1 MVTTLSGAGQF
12 TTKSAR
18 SLPPI
23 ALAAGARQNVN
34 RSRNNGEEM
43 QGVHGA
49 MMAATAAIGVLT
61 VMDGIVKHVS
71 TELAT
76 PQIVFLR
83 YVSGAVCA
91 AIVFR
96 IAGTVRPSIAAVRAH
111 ALRSLAVALTATS
124 FSTRLPRCSLRSP
137 WRSDSRPRSSSPCS
151 RPWTLGERPG
161 RAIWLAIAIGFGGVL
176 VVLSGELAEAGRT
189 TWLGVAA
196 ALFSALSYAVVMVML
211 KNRAALDPVPTIVLL
226 QNVLAGLFLTPAG
239 LWAWS
244 PLSLTA
250 AFWLALIGALGT
262 VGHLAM
268 AWAYGRAEA
277 SRLGV
282 LEYTAFVWAALIGLA
297 FFGEIPSLSTVAGAG
312 LIIAGALL
320 VAPRRS

>member
-1 MVTTLSGAGQF
+1 
-12 TTKSAR
+12 
-18 SLPPI
+18 
-23 ALAAGARQNVN
+23 
-34 RSRNNGEEM
+34 M

-83 YVSGAVCA
+83 YVSGAICA

-111 ALRSLAVALTATS
+111 ALRSLAVALTATL
-124 FSTRLPRCSLRSP
+124 FFYALATLQFAVAMALGFTAPIFIALFAAL
-137 WRSDSRPRSSSPCS
+137 
-151 RPWTLGERPG
+151 TLGERPG

-250 AFWLALIGALGT
+250 ACWLALIGVLGT

-282 LEYTAFVWAALIGLA
+282 LEYTAFVWAALIGLV
-297 FFGEIPSLSTVAGAG
+297 FFAEIPSLSTVAGAG

>member
-1 MVTTLSGAGQF
+1 
-12 TTKSAR
+12 
-18 SLPPI
+18 
-23 ALAAGARQNVN
+23 
-34 RSRNNGEEM
+34 M

-49 MMAATAAIGVLT
+49 MTAATAAIGVLT

-76 PQIVFLR
+76 LQIVFLR

-111 ALRSLAVALTATS
+111 AVRSLVVALTATS
-124 FSTRLPRCSLRSP
+124 FFYALATLQFAVAMALGFTAPIFIALFAAM
-137 WRSDSRPRSSSPCS
+137 
-151 RPWTLGERPG
+151 TLGERPG
-161 RAIWLAIAIGFGGVL
+161 RAIWLAIAIGFAGVL

-196 ALFSALSYAVVMVML
+196 ALFSALSYGIVMVML

-226 QNVLAGLFLTPAG
+226 QNVMAGLFMTPAG

-250 AFWLALIGALGT
+250 AFWLALIGVLGT

-282 LEYTAFVWAALIGLA
+282 LEYTAFVWAALIGLV
-297 FFGEIPSLSTVAGAG
+297 FFAEIPSLSTVAGAC

-320 VAPRRS
+320 VAPRRLKARAASPQP

>member
-1 MVTTLSGAGQF
+1 
-12 TTKSAR
+12 
-18 SLPPI
+18 
-23 ALAAGARQNVN
+23 
-34 RSRNNGEEM
+34 M

-83 YVSGAVCA
+83 YMSGAICA

-96 IAGTVRPSIAAVRAH
+96 IAGTVRPSTAAVRAH

-124 FSTRLPRCSLRSP
+124 FFYALATLQLAVAMALGFTAPIFIALFAAL
-137 WRSDSRPRSSSPCS
+137 
-151 RPWTLGERPG
+151 TLGERPG
-161 RAIWLAIAIGFGGVL
+161 RATWVAIAIGFAGVL
-176 VVLSGELAEAGRT
+176 VVLSGELSEAGRT

-196 ALFSALSYAVVMVML
+196 ALFSAVAYAVVMVML

-226 QNVLAGLFLTPAG
+226 QNVLAGLFMTPAG

-250 AFWLALIGALGT
+250 ALWLALIGVLGT

-282 LEYTAFVWAALIGLA
+282 LEYTAFVWAALIGVV
-297 FFGEIPSLSTVAGAG
+297 FFAEIPSPSTVAGAC

-320 VAPRRS
+320 VARRRS

>member
-1 MVTTLSGAGQF
+1 
-12 TTKSAR
+12 
-18 SLPPI
+18 
-23 ALAAGARQNVN
+23 
-34 RSRNNGEEM
+34 M

-83 YVSGAVCA
+83 YMSGAICA

-96 IAGTVRPSIAAVRAH
+96 IAGTVRPSTAAVRAH

-124 FSTRLPRCSLRSP
+124 FFYALATLQLAVAMALGFTAPIFIALFAAL
-137 WRSDSRPRSSSPCS
+137 
-151 RPWTLGERPG
+151 TLGERPG
-161 RAIWLAIAIGFGGVL
+161 RATWVAIAIGFAGVL
-176 VVLSGELAEAGRT
+176 VVLSGELSEAGRT

-196 ALFSALSYAVVMVML
+196 ALFSAVAYAVVMVML

-226 QNVLAGLFLTPAG
+226 QNVLAGLFMTPAG

-250 AFWLALIGALGT
+250 ALWLALIGVLGT

-282 LEYTAFVWAALIGLA
+282 LEYTAFVWAALIGVV
-297 FFGEIPSLSTVAGAG
+297 FFAEIPSPGTVAGAC

-320 VAPRRS
+320 VARRRS

>member
-1 MVTTLSGAGQF
+1 
-12 TTKSAR
+12 
-18 SLPPI
+18 
-23 ALAAGARQNVN
+23 
-34 RSRNNGEEM
+34 M

-83 YVSGAVCA
+83 YMSGAICA

-96 IAGTVRPSIAAVRAH
+96 IAGTVRPSTAAVRAH

-124 FSTRLPRCSLRSP
+124 FFYALATLQLAVAMALGFTAPIFIALFAAL
-137 WRSDSRPRSSSPCS
+137 
-151 RPWTLGERPG
+151 TLGERPG
-161 RAIWLAIAIGFGGVL
+161 RATWVAIAIGFAGVL
-176 VVLSGELAEAGRT
+176 VVLSGELSEAGRT

-196 ALFSALSYAVVMVML
+196 ALFSAVAYAVVMVML

-226 QNVLAGLFLTPAG
+226 QNVLAGLFMTPAG

-250 AFWLALIGALGT
+250 ALWLALIGVLGT

-282 LEYTAFVWAALIGLA
+282 LEYTAFVWAALIGVV
-297 FFGEIPSLSTVAGAG
+297 FFAEIPSLSTVAGAC

-320 VAPRRS
+320 VALRRS